1 MQRDLTRYTAGM
13 SEPKSPRGLGFW
25 MCLALVI
32 GNMIGSGVFL
42 LPASLAPYGVNSIFG
57 WLVTAA
63 GSVLLAFVFARLA
76 RSYPDA
82 AGPYVY
88 PRKAFG
94 EAAGFLTAWGYWM
107 AVWIGNA
114 AVVTGT
120 VAYLSELV
128 PAIKQTVGGP
138 AIASCAIIWIL
149 TFLNW
154 RGVRQMGAVQIVTT
168 ILKVMPLLAIVV
180 LAIVLLGKGD
190 ASVIRVDPQPLSLA
204 AVTASATL
212 TLWAFLGL
220 ESATVPAGSVIDPEK
235 TIPRATLWG
244 TAISTVLYVL
254 ACSTI
259 VLLLPSAEL
268 AQSTAPFADV
278 VRMFWGGNAAAL
290 LALFAFI
297 SGFGALNGW
306 ILVHGEMP
314 AALARAGV
322 FPKFFARQSKYGTPG
337 TSLFITGGLL
347 TIVVLFNYTDSMVTV
362 FTKML
367 LISTLST
374 LVTYLSCSVA
384 ALKLAWQGDLGLKG
398 KSLGVLSVVAILGAI
413 YSIWTIFGAG
423 LEAFYWGIGLLAAG
437 VPVYVVMKNLR
448 SDAAR

>member
-1 MQRDLTRYTAGM
+1 M
-13 SEPKSPRGLGFW
+13 SESIPARGLGFW

-42 LPASLAPYGVNSIFG
+42 LPASLAPYGANSVFG
-57 WLVTAA
+57 WLLTAA
-63 GSVLLAFVFARLA
+63 GSVLLAIVFARLA
-76 RSYPDA
+76 RAYPDA

-94 EAAGFLTAWGYWM
+94 EATGFLTAWGYWI
-107 AVWIGNA
+107 AAWIGNA
-114 AVVTGT
+114 AIVTGT
-120 VAYLSELV
+120 VAYLCEVV
-128 PAIKQTVGGP
+128 PSIKHVVAGP
-138 AIASCAIIWIL
+138 AIASCVIIWIL
-149 TFLNW
+149 TYLNW

-168 ILKVMPLLAIVV
+168 VLKVMPLLAIVV

-190 ASVIRVDPQPLSLA
+190 ATVIRVDPQPLTLS

-220 ESATVPAGSVIDPEK
+220 ESATVPAGSVIDPGR

-244 TAISTVLYVL
+244 TAITTVIYVL
-254 ACSTI
+254 ACTTV
-259 VLLLPSAEL
+259 VLLLPSAQL

-278 VRMFWGGNAAAL
+278 VRMFWGGNAASL

-322 FPKFFARQSKYGTPG
+322 FPQIFARQSRYGTPG
-337 TSLFITGGLL
+337 TSLFITSGLL
-347 TIVVLFNYTDSMVTV
+347 TVVVLFNYTNSMVVV

-367 LISTLST
+367 LIATLAT
-374 LVTYLSCSVA
+374 LVTYLCCSVA
-384 ALKLAWQGDLGLKG
+384 VLKLAWRRDPRFQGKG
-398 KSLGVLSVVAILGAI
+398 VGALCAVAILGAI

-423 LEAFYWGIGLLAAG
+423 LEAFWWGVGLMAAG
-437 VPVYVVMKNLR
+437 VPV
-448 SDAAR
+448 

>member
-1 MQRDLTRYTAGM
+1 MNESTP
-13 SEPKSPRGLGFW
+13 SRGLGFW

-57 WLVTAA
+57 WLLTAA
-63 GSVLLAFVFARLA
+63 GSILLAIVFARLA
-76 RSYPDA
+76 RAFPDA

-114 AVVTGT
+114 AIVTGT

-128 PAIKQTVGGP
+128 PAIKQAVGGP
-138 AIASCAIIWIL
+138 AVVSCAIIWIL

-154 RGVRQMGAVQIVTT
+154 RGVRQMGFVQIVTT
-168 ILKVMPLLAIVV
+168 VLKVMPLLAIVV
-180 LAIVLLGKGD
+180 LAIILLGKGD
-190 ASVIRVDPQPLSLA
+190 SSVIRVDPQPLSLA

-220 ESATVPAGSVIDPEK
+220 ESATVPAGSVVDPEK

-244 TAISTVLYVL
+244 TAITTVIYVL
-254 ACSTI
+254 ACSTV
-259 VLLLPSAEL
+259 VLVLPTAQL

-278 VRMFWGGNAAAL
+278 VRMYWGGSAAEL

-306 ILVHGEMP
+306 ILIHGEMP
-314 AALARAGV
+314 ATLARAGV
-322 FPKFFARQSKYGTPG
+322 FPAFFARQSKYRTPG
-337 TSLFITGGLL
+337 MSLFITSGLL
-347 TIVVLFNYTDSMVTV
+347 TVVVLFNYTNSMVVV

-367 LISTLST
+367 LIATLAT
-374 LVTYLSCSVA
+374 LVTYLCCSVA
-384 ALKLAWQGDLGLKG
+384 VLKLAWQGELGPKG
-398 KSLGVLSVVAILGAI
+398 RSLGALSMIAVLGAI
-413 YSIWTIFGAG
+413 YSIWAIFGAG
-423 LEAFYWGIGLLAAG
+423 LEAFYWGIALMVAG
-437 VPVYVVMKNLR
+437 VPVYVAMKMKAR
-448 SDAAR
+448 DATPIAAGEQ

>member
-1 MQRDLTRYTAGM
+1 M
-13 SEPKSPRGLGFW
+13 SAPTTSRGLGFW

-32 GNMIGSGVFL
+32 GNMIGAGVYL
-42 LPASLAPYGVNSIFG
+42 LPASLAPYGANSIIG

-63 GSVLLAFVFARLA
+63 GSILLAIIFARLA
-76 RSYPDA
+76 RSYPHA

-114 AVVTGT
+114 AIVTST
-120 VAYLSELV
+120 VAYLAELV

-138 AIASCAIIWIL
+138 ALVSCAIIWIL
-149 TFLNW
+149 TFVNW
-154 RGVRQMGAVQIVTT
+154 RGVRQAGVVQIVTT
-168 ILKVMPLLAIVV
+168 ALKVMPLLALVV
-180 LAIVLLGKGD
+180 LAVVLLGQGD

-220 ESATVPAGSVIDPEK
+220 ESATVPAGSVIDPQK

-244 TAISTVLYVL
+244 TAISTVLYIL
-254 ACSTI
+254 ACSTV
-259 VLLLPSAEL
+259 VLLVPTAEL

-278 VRMFWGGNAAAL
+278 VRMFWGGNAATL
-290 LALFAFI
+290 FALFAFI

-306 ILVHGEMP
+306 ILVQGEMP
-314 AALARAGV
+314 ATLARAGV
-322 FPKFFARQSKYGTPG
+322 FPRFFARQSKYRTPG

-347 TIVVLFNYTDSMVTV
+347 TIVVLFNYSNSMVVV
-362 FTKML
+362 FTRLL
-367 LISTLST
+367 LIATLAT
-374 LVTYLSCSVA
+374 LVTYLFCSVA
-384 ALKLAWQGDLGLKG
+384 ALKLAWQGELGLKG
-398 KSLGVLSVVAILGAI
+398 RSLGALSAIAILGAI
-413 YSIWTIFGAG
+413 YSIWTIVGAG
-423 LEAFYWGIGLLAAG
+423 LEAFYWGIGLFAAG
-437 VPVYVVMKNLR
+437 VPVYVVMMKNLR
-448 SDAAR
+448 RVT

>member
-1 MQRDLTRYTAGM
+1 M
-13 SEPKSPRGLGFW
+13 SESTPARGLGFW

-42 LPASLAPYGVNSIFG
+42 LPASLAPYGANSVLG
-57 WLVTAA
+57 WLLTAA
-63 GSVLLAFVFARLA
+63 GSVLLAFVFAKLA
-76 RSYPDA
+76 RSYPKA
-82 AGPYVY
+82 AGPYEY

-114 AVVTGT
+114 AIVTGT
-120 VAYLSELV
+120 VAYLSDLV
-128 PAIKQTVGGP
+128 PAIKQTTGGP
-138 AIASCAIIWIL
+138 AIVSCAIIWFL

-154 RGVRQMGAVQIVTT
+154 RGVRQMGFVQIVTT
-168 ILKVMPLLAIVV
+168 VLKVLPLLAMVV
-180 LAIVLLGKGD
+180 LAVILLGKGD
-190 ASVIRVDPQPLSLA
+190 ASVIRVDPQPWSLA

-244 TAISTVLYVL
+244 TIITTALYVL
-254 ACSTI
+254 ACSTV
-259 VLLLPSAEL
+259 VLLLPTAQL

-278 VRMFWGGNAAAL
+278 MRLFWGGNAGSL

-322 FPKFFARQSKYGTPG
+322 FPAFFARQSKYGTPG
-337 TSLFITGGLL
+337 TSLFITSGLL
-347 TIVVLFNYTDSMVTV
+347 TVVVLFNYTNSMVAV

-367 LISTLST
+367 LIATLAT
-374 LVTYLSCSVA
+374 LVTYLCCSVA
-384 ALKLAWQGDLGLKG
+384 ALKLAWQGELGVKG
-398 KSLGVLSVVAILGAI
+398 RSLGALSVIAILGAI
-413 YSIWTIFGAG
+413 YSIWTIIGAG
-423 LEAFYWGIGLLAAG
+423 LEAFYWGIALMVAG
-437 VPVYVVMKNLR
+437 VPVYVAMR
-448 SDAAR
+448 MRRD

>member
-1 MQRDLTRYTAGM
+1 M
-13 SEPKSPRGLGFW
+13 SKSASPRDLGFW

-32 GNMIGSGVFL
+32 GNMIGASVFL

-63 GSVLLAFVFARLA
+63 GSILLAIVFARLA

-94 EAAGFLTAWGYWM
+94 EAVGFLTAWGYWM

-114 AVVTGT
+114 AIVTGT
-120 VAYLSELV
+120 VAYLAELV

-138 AIASCAIIWIL
+138 AIVSCAIIWIL

-154 RGVRQMGAVQIVTT
+154 RGVRQTGVLQIVTT
-168 ILKVMPLLAIVV
+168 ALKLMPFLAIVV

-220 ESATVPAGSVIDPEK
+220 ESATVPAGRVIDPEK

-244 TAISTVLYVL
+244 TAITTALYVL
-254 ACSTI
+254 ACSTV
-259 VLLLPSAEL
+259 VLLLPTAQL

-278 VRMFWGGNAAAL
+278 VRMFWGGNAATL
-290 LALFAFI
+290 FALFAFI
-297 SGFGALNGW
+297 AGFGALNGW
-306 ILVHGEMP
+306 ILVQGEMP
-314 AALARAGV
+314 AMLARAGV
-322 FPKFFARQSKYGTPG
+322 FPKFFARQSKYQTPG

-347 TIVVLFNYTDSMVTV
+347 TIVVLFNYSSSMVVV
-362 FTKML
+362 FTRML

-374 LVTYLSCSVA
+374 LVTYLCCSLA
-384 ALKLAWQGDLGLKG
+384 TLKLAWQGDLGLKG
-398 KSLGVLSVVAILGAI
+398 KSLGVLSTIAILGAI

-423 LEAFYWGIGLLAAG
+423 LEAFYWGIGLLVAG
-437 VPVYVVMKNLR
+437 VPVYVVMKKLR
-448 SDAAR
+448 RDEAVKEPLAVELPR

>member
-1 MQRDLTRYTAGM
+1 MQRRLARYTAGM
-13 SEPKSPRGLGFW
+13 SESTSARGLGFW

-42 LPASLAPYGVNSIFG
+42 LPASLAPYGVNSILG

-63 GSVLLAFVFARLA
+63 GSVLLAIVFARLA

-114 AVVTGT
+114 AIVTGT
-120 VAYLSELV
+120 VAYLAELV

-138 AIASCAIIWIL
+138 AIVSCAIIWIL

-154 RGVRQMGAVQIVTT
+154 RGVRQMGVLQIVTT
-168 ILKVMPLLAIVV
+168 VLKVMPLLAIVV

-244 TAISTVLYVL
+244 TAITTGIYIL
-254 ACSTI
+254 ACSTV
-259 VLLLPSAEL
+259 VLLLPTAQL

-306 ILVHGEMP
+306 ILIHGEMP

-322 FPKFFARQSKYGTPG
+322 FPKFFARQSKYQTPG
-337 TSLFITGGLL
+337 TSLFITSGLL
-347 TIVVLFNYTDSMVTV
+347 TIVGAVQLH
-362 FTKML
+362 L
-367 LISTLST
+367 LDGRG
-374 LVTYLSCSVA
+374 VHQDA
-384 ALKLAWQGDLGLKG
+384 AHRHARDPGDLPVLLGGDAEARLAGRSRRQG
-398 KSLGVLSVVAILGAI
+398 KEPRRVVHDRDPRRDLLDLDDLRRRRGSDLLGHR
-413 YSIWTIFGAG
+413 
-423 LEAFYWGIGLLAAG
+423 
-437 VPVYVVMKNLR
+437 P
-448 SDAAR
+448 DARRRARVCRHEKAKRQ